1 MSKRYEFCAPWATS
15 GCLHS
20 TWLHALVPSLH
31 ETIFWVCRFAF
42 LLSFSF
48 AGNRRHAIILIE
60 VNFSSFFPTFHRRT
74 GKNVF
79 FLKKTRFCQ
88 NVTSI
93 ELISHLCVCFI
104 VKPGIKACGRPSN
117 NSEPHRTYIE
127 PRRTLSNPIERPSN
141 VIERLSNPVEPR
153 RTPSNVYRTSIEPHR
168 TCIEPNWRC
177 LQLLLNFCSN
187 DCGGR

>member
-20 TWLHALVPSLH
+20 TWLNALVPSLH

-48 AGNRRHAIILIE
+48 AGNRRHAIICIE
-60 VNFSSFFPTFHRRT
+60 VICFSFLSNFIEKTEK
-74 GKNVF
+74 KNVF
-79 FLKKTRFCQ
+79 FFQK
-88 NVTSI
+88 NI
-93 ELISHLCVCFI
+93 CFFKMSRQLSLFRI
-104 VKPGIKACGRPSN
+104 CAYVSLWNLASKPADA
-117 NSEPHRTYIE
+117 HRTTAK
-127 PRRTLSNPIERPSN
+127 P
-141 VIERLSNPVEPR
+141 IERLSNPVEPR

-168 TCIEPNWRC
+168 TCIEPHWRC